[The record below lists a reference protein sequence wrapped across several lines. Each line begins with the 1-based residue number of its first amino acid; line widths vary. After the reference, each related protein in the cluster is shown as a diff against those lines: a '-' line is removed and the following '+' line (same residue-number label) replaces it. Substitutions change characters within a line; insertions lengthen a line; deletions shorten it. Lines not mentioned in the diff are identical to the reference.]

1 MPSPNLLLVNP
12 WITDFAA
19 YDFWLKP
26 MGLLYLAAVLRREGY
41 AVRLVDC
48 TDRAHP
54 ALLEWQGLDRPA
66 QQKWSTG
73 KFVRTPIAK
82 PVCYRNVPR
91 IYARYG
97 LPLELFK
104 KLCVEGE
111 KPGAILVTSGMTY
124 WYPGV
129 QEAIAV
135 LRELFPKTPIVLGG
149 IYATLCIEHAR
160 QHSGA
165 DIVIAGE
172 AEHLICDLVEAAA
185 RGNGAGECPVAQ
197 ASLPA
202 DKRSALRF
210 PLKIEGRPA
219 SENFALA
226 DLPFPAFDLYPNLPY
241 ATIMTS
247 RGCPLKCTFC
257 ASRIVSGQYRWRSI
271 ENVMAELDWLHTGLG
286 VREFAFYDDALLTNR
301 DRHFL
306 PLCERIIAKN
316 FHSTFHTPNG
326 LQVKFI
332 DANTA
337 QLMWRAGFK
346 TVRLAYES
354 GSEERQRDMSKKV
367 SNESFARG
375 VAHLQAAG
383 FGPHELDAYVLMG
396 LPGQTLD
403 EIILSMAY
411 VHSLKVGIR
420 LAAFSP
426 IPGTVDFT
434 RAVERGEIA
443 SDADPLLTN
452 NSILPIRLNEENGAF
467 ARLALL
473 AKQLNTHLLQTGEV
487 MDSFGDLVARL
498 QAQVHSRESWSIAR

>member
-1 MPSPNLLLVNP
+1 MPSTHPNILLINP

-41 AVRLVDC
+41 SVRLVDC
-48 TDRAHP
+48 MDRAHP
-54 ALLEWQGLDRPA
+54 ALLEWQGLDRPVRH
-66 QQKWSTG
+66 KWSTG

-82 PVCYRNVPR
+82 PVCYRSVPR
-91 IYARYG
+91 VYARYG
-97 LPLELFK
+97 LPVALFK

-111 KPGAILVTSGMTY
+111 KPDTILVTSGMAY

-129 QEAIAV
+129 QEAIAA
-135 LRELFPKTPIVLGG
+135 LRELFPHTPILLGG
-149 IYATLCIEHAR
+149 IYATLCANHAR
-160 QHSGA
+160 EHSGA
-165 DIVIAGE
+165 DVVIAGE
-172 AEHLICDLVEAAA
+172 AEHLIGEAVEAAM
-185 RGNGAGECPVAQ
+185 RGNGVG
-197 ASLPA
+197 
-202 DKRSALRF
+202 
-210 PLKIEGRPA
+210 GRLA
-219 SENFALA
+219 AEHFALD

-247 RGCPLKCTFC
+247 RACPLKCTFC
-257 ASRIVSGQYRWRSI
+257 ASRLVSGKYRWRSI
-271 ENVMAELDWLHTGLG
+271 ENVLAELDWLHAGLG

-301 DRHFL
+301 DHHFL
-306 PLCERIIAKN
+306 PLCEQMIAKK

-326 LQVKFI
+326 LQVKFM
-332 DANTA
+332 DAATA

-375 VAHLQAAG
+375 VMHLQAAG
-383 FGPHELDAYVLMG
+383 FGPRELDAYVIMA
-396 LPGQTLD
+396 LPGQAL
-403 EIILSMAY
+403 EEVILSMAY

-426 IPGTVDFT
+426 IPGTVDFA
-434 RAVERGEIA
+434 RAVARGEISA
-443 SDADPLLTN
+443 DADPLLTN
-452 NSILPIRLNEENGAF
+452 NSILPIHLNDENGAL

-473 AKQLNTHLLQTGEV
+473 AKQLNSHLLQTGEA
-487 MDSFGDLVARL
+487 MDSFGDLVTRL
-498 QAQVHSRESWSIAR
+498 QAQVYAREHWSTAR

>member
-1 MPSPNLLLVNP
+1 
-12 WITDFAA
+12 
-19 YDFWLKP
+19 
-26 MGLLYLAAVLRREGY
+26 MGLLYLAAMLRREGY

-48 TDRAHP
+48 MDRAHP
-54 ALLEWQGLDRPA
+54 ALLKWQGLA
-66 QQKWSTG
+66 QPQQQRWSTG

-82 PVCYRNVPR
+82 PVCYCHVPR

-97 LPLELFK
+97 LPLALFK
-104 KLCVEGE
+104 QLCVEGE
-111 KPGAILVTSGMTY
+111 KPDAILVTSGMTY

-135 LRELFPKTPIVLGG
+135 LRELFPQTPIMLGG
-149 IYATLCIEHAR
+149 IYATLCTKHAR

-165 DIVIAGE
+165 DVVFAGE
-172 AEHLICDLVEAAA
+172 AEHVICDLVEGAA
-185 RGNGAGECPVAQ
+185 RGNRVGERQ
-197 ASLPA
+197 
-202 DKRSALRF
+202 
-210 PLKIEGRPA
+210 A
-219 SENFALA
+219 SENFTL
-226 DLPFPAFDLYPNLPY
+226 DELPFPVFDLYPNLPY
-241 ATIMTS
+241 APIMTS

-271 ENVMAELDWLHTGLG
+271 ENVMAELDWLHEALG

-316 FHSTFHTPNG
+316 LQSTFHTPNG

-332 DANTA
+332 NAETA
-337 QLMWRAGFK
+337 RLMYRAGFK

-367 SNESFARG
+367 SNESFAAG

-383 FGPHELDAYVLMG
+383 LGPNELDAYVLMG
-396 LPGQTLD
+396 LPGQALD
-403 EIILSMAY
+403 EVILSMAY

-426 IPGTVDFT
+426 IPGTVDFA
-434 RAVERGEIA
+434 RAVERGEI
-443 SDADPLLTN
+443 SVDSDPLLTN
-452 NSILPIRLNEENGAF
+452 NSILPIHLHDENGSL

-473 AKQLNTHLLQTGEV
+473 AKQLNAHLLQTGEA

-498 QAQVHSRESWSIAR
+498 QAQIYSQEFWSVGI